1 MVHGLEAK
9 FSEQITF
16 TRVNIHDKNTFELQ
30 KELGFNVTPE
40 FFLLDAN
47 GVVLQHWDETIDIP
61 QLETDLNAFVSQ

>member
-30 KELGFNVTPE
+30 KELGFSVTPE
-40 FFLLDAN
+40 FFLLDAD
-47 GVVLQHWDETIDIP
+47 GLILKHWDETLDIS
-61 QLETDLNAFVSQ
+61 QLEADLNTFVSQ